1 MAKKQGNILV
11 IIGLLLLAA
20 ALFWTGANLI
30 MDRQAG
36 AASRSTLEK
45 LLDTMPAPAPAP
57 TLPGVAQDNQPEAPS
72 TSPSASASAE
82 TEIPDFILNPEMD
95 MPVRNIDGVD
105 YIGVLTIPAIDLQL
119 PVVSSWSYEYLR
131 LAPCRFVGSAY
142 TDDLII
148 AGHNYTTTHFSSL
161 PSLQPG
167 DVLSFTDVDG
177 NVFTYRV
184 VETETLG
191 ENAIEEMTGSGYALT
206 LFTCTVGGQFRV
218 TVRCERLV

>member
-1 MAKKQGNILV
+1 M

-20 ALFWTGANLI
+20 ALFWTGVNLF

-45 LLDTMPAPAPAP
+45 LLETMPEPVPAPA
-57 TLPGVAQDNQPEAPS
+57 LPGVAQDNRPEAPS
-72 TSPSASASAE
+72 SSPASSAE
-82 TEIPDFILNPEMD
+82 SETAIPDFILNPEME
-95 MPVRNIDGVD
+95 MPVRTIDGVD
-105 YIGVLTIPAIDLQL
+105 FIGVLTIPAIDLQL

-131 LAPCRFVGSAY
+131 LAPCRFTGSAY

-148 AGHNYTTTHFSSL
+148 AAHNYTTTHFSSL
-161 PSLQPG
+161 PSLQPD
-167 DVLSFTDVDG
+167 DVVSFTDVDG

-206 LFTCTVGGQFRV
+206 LFTCTVGGQYRV

>member
-20 ALFWTGANLI
+20 ALFWTGANI
-30 MDRQAG
+30 FMDRQAG
-36 AASRSTLEK
+36 ETSQKTLEI
-45 LLDTMPAPAPAP
+45 LLEMIPEPAAAPV
-57 TLPGVAQDNQPEAPS
+57 LPGVAQDNQPTTP
-72 TSPSASASAE
+72 TSVPQSE
-82 TEIPDFILNPEMD
+82 TEIPDFILNPEME
-95 MPVRNIDGVD
+95 MPVRTIDGVD

-119 PVVSSWSYEYLR
+119 PVITSWSYELLR
-131 LAPCRFVGSAY
+131 LAPCRFTGSAY

-148 AGHNYTTTHFSSL
+148 AAHNYTTTHFSSL

-167 DVLSFTDVDG
+167 DVVTFTDVDG

-191 ENAIEEMTGSGYALT
+191 ENAIEEMTGSGYALS
-206 LFTCTVGGQFRV
+206 LFTCTVGGQYRV
-218 TVRCERLV
+218 TVRCERLT

>member
-20 ALFWTGANLI
+20 ALFWTGANVF

-36 AASRSTLEK
+36 ETSQETLEI
-45 LLDTMPAPAPAP
+45 LLEMIPEPAAAPA
-57 TLPGVAQDNQPEAPS
+57 LPGVAQDNQPTTP
-72 TSPSASASAE
+72 TSVPQSE
-82 TEIPDFILNPEMD
+82 TEIPDFILNPEME
-95 MPVRNIDGVD
+95 MPVRTIDGVD

-119 PVVSSWSYEYLR
+119 PVITSWSYELLR
-131 LAPCRFVGSAY
+131 LAPCRFTGSAY

-148 AGHNYTTTHFSSL
+148 AAHNYTTTHFSSL

-167 DVLSFTDVDG
+167 DVVTFTDVDG

-191 ENAIEEMTGSGYALT
+191 ENAIEEMTGSGYALS
-206 LFTCTVGGQFRV
+206 LFTCTVGGQYRV
-218 TVRCERLV
+218 TVRCERLT